1 MMHLFE
7 SQGVNWE
14 QVLICPHFPTDGCS
28 CRKPHLGLVKEY
40 LASGRIDFANSFVIG
55 DRQTDLQLADNMGIR
70 GIRYHPQDH
79 DWLAIRDQLLSK
91 GRVAEVERYTKET
104 RIQVAVDLDKSG
116 GNQIATGIGFFD
128 HMLDQIATHAGFRLK
143 LKVSGDLHI
152 DDHHTVEDV
161 GLALGQALRQALGN
175 KRGIGRFGFVLA
187 MDEVQAVI
195 DGRPRLIDGS
205 NDSAQAPSL
214 TELDVA
220 TALDLSGR
228 PYFVFDCPSGFGRD
242 SVGEMATEMV
252 PHFFRSLSDAM
263 AITLQMKVGSGNT
276 HHQWRR
282 CSRALAAPCVR
293 PFGWKGASFPPAREC
308 CDGYKQTEAGHYR
321 HRLRE
326 PRFGAHGI
334 RAPRRAAAVSREAA
348 DIERADKLILPGVG
362 TAVAAMKNLNERGLV
377 PLIRAAKQPLLGF
390 ASACR
395 CWRRRPKRA
404 WRPMAR
410 PMP

>member
-1 MMHLFE
+1 MKTPFLFIDRDGTLIEEPVTDKQVDSLAKLRFEPMVIPVLRELQAAGYVLVMVTNQDGLGTDSLPLENFQPPHDLMMHLFE
-7 SQGVNWE
+7 SQGVKWE

-55 DRQTDLQLADNMGIR
+55 DRQTDLQLAENMGIS

-79 DWLAIRDQLLSK
+79 DWLAIRDQLLTVLSPNK
-91 GRVAEVERYTKET
+91 GRTASVERNTKET
-104 RIQVAVDLDKSG
+104 RIQVAVDLDPSATNKSG

-128 HMLDQIATHAGFRLK
+128 HMLDQIATHAGFQLK
-143 LKVSGDLHI
+143 LNVSGDLHI

-195 DGRPRLIDGS
+195 DARP
-205 NDSAQAPSL
+205 L
-214 TELDVA
+214 TEQEVS

-242 SVGEMATEMV
+242 NVGEMATEMV
-252 PHFFRSLSDAM
+252 PHFFRSISDAM

-276 HHQWRR
+276 HHQVEALFKGFG
-282 CSRALAAPCVR
+282 RALRQAIRVEGSELPSS
-293 PFGWKGASFPPAREC
+293 KGV
-308 CDGYKQTEAGHYR
+308 
-321 HRLRE
+321 L
-326 PRFGAHGI
+326 
-334 RAPRRAAAVSREAA
+334 
-348 DIERADKLILPGVG
+348 
-362 TAVAAMKNLNERGLV
+362 
-377 PLIRAAKQPLLGF
+377 
-390 ASACR
+390 
-395 CWRRRPKRA
+395 
-404 WRPMAR
+404 
-410 PMP
+410 

>member
-1 MMHLFE
+1 MKTPFLFIDRDGTLIEEPVTDKQVDSLAKLRFEPMVIPVLRELQAAGYVLVMVTNQDGLGTASLPLENFQPPQDLMMHLFE
-7 SQGVNWE
+7 SQGVTWE

-40 LASGRIDFANSFVIG
+40 LTSGRIDFANSFVIG
-55 DRQTDLQLADNMGIR
+55 DRQTDLQLAENMGIR
-70 GIRYHPQDH
+70 GIRYDQEDH
-79 DWLAIRDQLLSK
+79 GWLAIRDQLLAR
-91 GRVAEVERYTKET
+91 GRTASVERDTKET
-104 RIQVAVDLDKSG
+104 RIQVTVDLDKSG

-128 HMLDQIATHAGFRLK
+128 HMLDQIATHAGFSLM

-195 DGRPRLIDGS
+195 DARP
-205 NDSAQAPSL
+205 L
-214 TELDVA
+214 TEQEVS

-242 SVGEMATEMV
+242 NVGEMATEMV

-276 HHQWRR
+276 HHQVEALFKGFG
-282 CSRALAAPCVR
+282 RALRQAIRVEGSELPSS
-293 PFGWKGASFPPAREC
+293 KGV
-308 CDGYKQTEAGHYR
+308 
-321 HRLRE
+321 L
-326 PRFGAHGI
+326 
-334 RAPRRAAAVSREAA
+334 
-348 DIERADKLILPGVG
+348 
-362 TAVAAMKNLNERGLV
+362 
-377 PLIRAAKQPLLGF
+377 
-390 ASACR
+390 
-395 CWRRRPKRA
+395 
-404 WRPMAR
+404 
-410 PMP
+410 

>member
-1 MMHLFE
+1 MKTPFLFIDRDGTLIEEPVTDKQVDSLAKLRFEPMVIPVLRELQAAGYVLVMVTNQDGLGTASLPLENFQPPHDLMMHLFE
-7 SQGVNWE
+7 SQGVKWE

-28 CRKPHLGLVKEY
+28 CRKPHLGLVKAY

-55 DRQTDLQLADNMGIR
+55 DRQTDLQLAENMGIR

-79 DWLAIRDQLLSK
+79 DWLAIRDQLLTVLSPNK
-91 GRVAEVERYTKET
+91 GRVASVERNTKET
-104 RIQVAVDLDKSG
+104 RIQVAVDLDPSATNKSS

-128 HMLDQIATHAGFRLK
+128 HMLDQIATHAGFQLK
-143 LKVSGDLHI
+143 LNVSGDLHI

-195 DGRPRLIDGS
+195 DARP
-205 NDSAQAPSL
+205 L
-214 TELDVA
+214 TEQEVS

-242 SVGEMATEMV
+242 NVGEMATEMV

-276 HHQWRR
+276 HHQVEALFKGFG
-282 CSRALAAPCVR
+282 RALRQAIRVEGSELPSS
-293 PFGWKGASFPPAREC
+293 KGV
-308 CDGYKQTEAGHYR
+308 
-321 HRLRE
+321 L
-326 PRFGAHGI
+326 
-334 RAPRRAAAVSREAA
+334 
-348 DIERADKLILPGVG
+348 
-362 TAVAAMKNLNERGLV
+362 
-377 PLIRAAKQPLLGF
+377 
-390 ASACR
+390 
-395 CWRRRPKRA
+395 
-404 WRPMAR
+404 
-410 PMP
+410 

>member
-1 MMHLFE
+1 MTTP
-7 SQGVNWE
+7 SSACV
-14 QVLICPHFPTDGCS
+14 P
-28 CRKPHLGLVKEY
+28 
-40 LASGRIDFANSFVIG
+40 A
-55 DRQTDLQLADNMGIR
+55 
-70 GIRYHPQDH
+70 
-79 DWLAIRDQLLSK
+79 
-91 GRVAEVERYTKET
+91 RVADVQRNTSET
-104 RIQVAVDLDKSG
+104 QIRVHVNLDGSG
-116 GNQIATGIGFFD
+116 KAALSTGIGFFD

-195 DGRPRLIDGS
+195 DGRPRQEAE
-205 NDSAQAPSL
+205 NTSL

-276 HHQWRR
+276 HHQVEALFKGFG
-282 CSRALAAPCVR
+282 RALRQAIRVEGSELPSS
-293 PFGWKGASFPPAREC
+293 KGV
-308 CDGYKQTEAGHYR
+308 
-321 HRLRE
+321 L
-326 PRFGAHGI
+326 
-334 RAPRRAAAVSREAA
+334 
-348 DIERADKLILPGVG
+348 
-362 TAVAAMKNLNERGLV
+362 
-377 PLIRAAKQPLLGF
+377 
-390 ASACR
+390 
-395 CWRRRPKRA
+395 
-404 WRPMAR
+404 
-410 PMP
+410 

>member
-1 MMHLFE
+1 MKTPFLFIDRDGTLIEEPVTDKQVDSLAKLRFEPMVIPVLRELQAAGYVLVMVTNQDGLGTASLPLENFQPPHDLMMHLFE
-7 SQGVNWE
+7 SQGVKWE

-55 DRQTDLQLADNMGIR
+55 DRQTDLQLAENMGIG
-70 GIRYHPQDH
+70 GIRYQPQDH
-79 DWLAIRDQLLSK
+79 NWLAIRDQLLAVLSPNK
-91 GRVAEVERYTKET
+91 GRVASVERNTKET
-104 RIQVAVDLDKSG
+104 RIQVAVDLDPSATNKSS

-128 HMLDQIATHAGFRLK
+128 HMLDQIATHAGFQLK
-143 LKVSGDLHI
+143 LNVSGDLHI

-195 DGRPRLIDGS
+195 DARP
-205 NDSAQAPSL
+205 L
-214 TELDVA
+214 TEQEVS

-242 SVGEMATEMV
+242 NVGEMATEMV

-276 HHQWRR
+276 HHQVEALFKGFG
-282 CSRALAAPCVR
+282 RALRQAIRVEGSDLPSS
-293 PFGWKGASFPPAREC
+293 KGV
-308 CDGYKQTEAGHYR
+308 
-321 HRLRE
+321 L
-326 PRFGAHGI
+326 
-334 RAPRRAAAVSREAA
+334 
-348 DIERADKLILPGVG
+348 
-362 TAVAAMKNLNERGLV
+362 
-377 PLIRAAKQPLLGF
+377 
-390 ASACR
+390 
-395 CWRRRPKRA
+395 
-404 WRPMAR
+404 
-410 PMP
+410 

>member
-1 MMHLFE
+1 MKTPFLFIDRDGTLIEEPVTDKQVDSLAKLRFEPMVIPVLRELQAAGFVLVMVTNQDGLGTDSLPLENFQPPHDLMMHLFE
-7 SQGVNWE
+7 SQGVKWE

-40 LASGRIDFANSFVIG
+40 LASGRIDFASSFVIG
-55 DRQTDLQLADNMGIR
+55 DRQTDLQLAENMGIG

-79 DWLAIRDQLLSK
+79 DWLAIRDQLLAVLSPNK
-91 GRVAEVERYTKET
+91 GRVASVERYTKET
-104 RIQVAVDLDKSG
+104 RIQVALDLDPSATSKSG

-128 HMLDQIATHAGFRLK
+128 HMLDQIATHAGFQLK
-143 LKVSGDLHI
+143 LNVSGDLHI

-195 DGRPRLIDGS
+195 DARP
-205 NDSAQAPSL
+205 L
-214 TELDVA
+214 TEQEVS

-242 SVGEMATEMV
+242 NVGEMATEMV

-276 HHQWRR
+276 HHQVEALFKGFG
-282 CSRALAAPCVR
+282 RALRQAIRVEGSELPSS
-293 PFGWKGASFPPAREC
+293 KGA
-308 CDGYKQTEAGHYR
+308 
-321 HRLRE
+321 L
-326 PRFGAHGI
+326 
-334 RAPRRAAAVSREAA
+334 
-348 DIERADKLILPGVG
+348 
-362 TAVAAMKNLNERGLV
+362 
-377 PLIRAAKQPLLGF
+377 
-390 ASACR
+390 
-395 CWRRRPKRA
+395 
-404 WRPMAR
+404 
-410 PMP
+410 

>member
-1 MMHLFE
+1 MKTPFLFIDRDGTLIEEPVTDKQVDSLAKLRFEPMVIPVLRELQAAGYVLVMVTNQDGLGTASLPLENFQPPHDLMMHLFE
-7 SQGVNWE
+7 SQGVKWE

-55 DRQTDLQLADNMGIR
+55 DRQTDLQLAENMGIG

-91 GRVAEVERYTKET
+91 SRVASVERNTKET
-104 RIQVAVDLDKSG
+104 RIQVAVDLDPSATNKSS

-195 DGRPRLIDGS
+195 DGRPRLVDGTD
-205 NDSAQAPSL
+205 DSAQAPSL

-276 HHQWRR
+276 HHQVEALFKGFG
-282 CSRALAAPCVR
+282 RALRQAIRVEGSELPSS
-293 PFGWKGASFPPAREC
+293 KGV
-308 CDGYKQTEAGHYR
+308 
-321 HRLRE
+321 L
-326 PRFGAHGI
+326 
-334 RAPRRAAAVSREAA
+334 
-348 DIERADKLILPGVG
+348 
-362 TAVAAMKNLNERGLV
+362 
-377 PLIRAAKQPLLGF
+377 
-390 ASACR
+390 
-395 CWRRRPKRA
+395 
-404 WRPMAR
+404 
-410 PMP
+410 

>member
-1 MMHLFE
+1 MKTPFLFIDRDGTLIEEPVTDKQVDSLAKLRFEPMVIPVLRELQAAGYVLVMVTNQDGLGTASLPLENFQPPHDLMMHLFE
-7 SQGVNWE
+7 SQGVKWE

-55 DRQTDLQLADNMGIR
+55 DRQTDLQLAENMGIS

-79 DWLAIRDQLLSK
+79 DWLAIRDQLLTALSPNK
-91 GRVAEVERYTKET
+91 GRVASVERNTKET
-104 RIQVAVDLDKSG
+104 RIQIAVDLDPSATNNSS

-128 HMLDQIATHAGFRLK
+128 HMLDQIATHAGFQLK
-143 LKVSGDLHI
+143 LNVSGDLHI

-195 DGRPRLIDGS
+195 DARP
-205 NDSAQAPSL
+205 L
-214 TELDVA
+214 TEQEVS

-242 SVGEMATEMV
+242 NVGEMATEMV
-252 PHFFRSLSDAM
+252 PHFFRSISDAM

-276 HHQWRR
+276 HHQVEALFKGFG
-282 CSRALAAPCVR
+282 RALRQAIRVEGSDLPSS
-293 PFGWKGASFPPAREC
+293 KGV
-308 CDGYKQTEAGHYR
+308 
-321 HRLRE
+321 L
-326 PRFGAHGI
+326 
-334 RAPRRAAAVSREAA
+334 
-348 DIERADKLILPGVG
+348 
-362 TAVAAMKNLNERGLV
+362 
-377 PLIRAAKQPLLGF
+377 
-390 ASACR
+390 
-395 CWRRRPKRA
+395 
-404 WRPMAR
+404 
-410 PMP
+410 

>member
-1 MMHLFE
+1 MKTPFLFIDRDGTLIEEPVTDKQVDSLAKLRLEPMVIPVLRELQAAGYVLVMVTNQDGLGTASLPLENFQPPHDLMMHLFE
-7 SQGVNWE
+7 SQGVKWE

-55 DRQTDLQLADNMGIR
+55 DRQTDLQLADNMGIG
-70 GIRYHPQDH
+70 GIRYQPQDH
-79 DWLAIRDQLLSK
+79 DWLAIRDQLLTVLSPNK
-91 GRVAEVERYTKET
+91 GRVASVERNTKET
-104 RIQVAVDLDKSG
+104 RIQVAVDLDPSATNKSS

-128 HMLDQIATHAGFRLK
+128 HMLDQIATHAGFQLK
-143 LKVSGDLHI
+143 LNVSGDLHI

-195 DGRPRLIDGS
+195 DARP
-205 NDSAQAPSL
+205 L
-214 TELDVA
+214 TEQEVS

-242 SVGEMATEMV
+242 NVGEMATEMV

-276 HHQWRR
+276 HHQVEALFKGFG
-282 CSRALAAPCVR
+282 RALRQAIRVEGSELPSS
-293 PFGWKGASFPPAREC
+293 KGV
-308 CDGYKQTEAGHYR
+308 
-321 HRLRE
+321 L
-326 PRFGAHGI
+326 
-334 RAPRRAAAVSREAA
+334 
-348 DIERADKLILPGVG
+348 
-362 TAVAAMKNLNERGLV
+362 
-377 PLIRAAKQPLLGF
+377 
-390 ASACR
+390 
-395 CWRRRPKRA
+395 
-404 WRPMAR
+404 
-410 PMP
+410 